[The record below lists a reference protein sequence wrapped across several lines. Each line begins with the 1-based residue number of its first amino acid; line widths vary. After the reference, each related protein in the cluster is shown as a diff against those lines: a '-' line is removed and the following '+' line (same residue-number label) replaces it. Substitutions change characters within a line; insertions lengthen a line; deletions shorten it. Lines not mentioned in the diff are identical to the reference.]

1 MKTPTSS
8 QTCGPLIP
16 VAAYV
21 RTATVCQ
28 NNSTSEQMD
37 AIQEYAKRN
46 GLEIIKVY
54 SDEGKSGLNIKGRD
68 ALLQMLAD
76 VQSGRAGF
84 FHILVYDVSRWGRFQ
99 DVDEGTYYEYICNR
113 AGISVHYCA
122 EQFHNYGS
130 LASSIIKA
138 VKRSIAA
145 ESQADLLAHVLPED
159 DALDWMI

>member
-1 MKTPTSS
+1 MKTPSSNQTS
-8 QTCGPLIP
+8 GPPIP

-28 NNSTSEQMD
+28 NNPTSNQMD

-46 GLEIIKVY
+46 GMEIIKVY
-54 SDEGKSGLNIKGRD
+54 SDEGKSGLSIKGRD

-76 VQSGRAGF
+76 VESGRAGF
-84 FHILVYDVSRWGRFQ
+84 CHILVYDLSRWGRFQ
-99 DVDEGTYYEYICNR
+99 DADESVYYEYICKR
-113 AGISVHYCA
+113 AGISVRYCA
-122 EQFHNYGS
+122 EQFHNYDS
-130 LASSIIKA
+130 IASSIIKA

-145 ESQADLLAHVLPED
+145 ESHADNVLPEG

>member
-1 MKTPTSS
+1 MKTPSSNQTS
-8 QTCGPLIP
+8 GPPIP

-28 NNSTSEQMD
+28 NNPTSNQMD

-46 GLEIIKVY
+46 GMEIIKVY
-54 SDEGKSGLNIKGRD
+54 SDEGKSGLSIKGRD

-76 VQSGRAGF
+76 AQSGHAGF
-84 FHILVYDVSRWGRFQ
+84 CHILVYDVSRWGRFQ
-99 DVDEGTYYEYICNR
+99 DVDEGAYYEYICNR

-122 EQFHNYGS
+122 EQFHNYDS
-130 LASSIIKA
+130 IASSIIKA

-145 ESQADLLAHVLPED
+145 ESHADNVLPEG

>member
-54 SDEGKSGLNIKGRD
+54 SDEGKSGLSIKGRD
-68 ALLQMLAD
+68 ALLQMLTD
-76 VQSGRAGF
+76 VESGRAGF
-84 FHILVYDVSRWGRFQ
+84 CHILVYDLSRWGRFQ
-99 DVDEGTYYEYICNR
+99 DADESVYYECICKR
-113 AGISVHYCA
+113 AGISVRYCA
-122 EQFHNYGS
+122 EQFQNYDS
-130 LASSIIKA
+130 IASSIIRTI
-138 VKRSIAA
+138 KRSIAA
-145 ESQADLLAHVLPED
+145 ESKADHLAKVLPED
-159 DALDWMI
+159 GLDWMI